1 MMSDEGIL
9 KAKYRQV
16 DQAMVAKDT
25 ATLAK
30 LLKPDTV
37 FRPHEGLCATSL

>member
-1 MMSDEGIL
+1 MMSDEELL

-25 ATLAK
+25 ATL
-30 LLKPDTV
+30 
-37 FRPHEGLCATSL
+37 ENY